1 MLAGTSSDYDLRLQ
15 QGHDQ
20 VNMPLLPAGAR
31 SSYPKVRGRAS
42 YEFALTSAAAARAR
56 GGHGGRPSVIT
67 VVFDPSPDS
76 QRPTRLLPA
85 RKAELD
91 PIDDRDRVE
100 SLSRLP
106 RHGAV
111 AIP

>member
-1 MLAGTSSDYDLRLQ
+1 MLAGTSSDYYLRLE

-20 VNMPLLPAGAR
+20 VNVPLLPAGAR
-31 SSYPKVRGRAS
+31 SSYLKVRGRAS

-56 GGHGGRPSVIT
+56 GSHGGRPSVIT

-76 QRPTRLLPA
+76 QRRTRLLPA

-100 SLSRLP
+100 SLSPLP